1 MNRVDQFGEHSPPI
15 RSSARVLWLRMLF
28 SAMVGVCAALFSM
41 WFMSVLIAT
50 GEQRLDQSKRVQML
64 DFVRVQSSETT
75 QTKQRKPRKP
85 EVAPPPDVPQA
96 PASATQSALQ
106 DIAVSAL
113 PATAQT
119 AVDAS
124 ATGLNFGNQDGEYLP
139 IVKIAAFYPL
149 AARQRK
155 IEGTCL
161 VTYTVT
167 RNGSVKKPSVVP
179 GECSH
184 PMFEKVSVD
193 AALKFRYKPRVV
205 NGTAIEVPGVYNRFV
220 FKLQYN

>member
-96 PASATQSALQ
+96 PASATP
-106 DIAVSAL
+106 IG
-113 PATAQT
+113 TAGYRGKRT
-119 AVDAS
+119 A
-124 ATGLNFGNQDGEYLP
+124 GDGTNRSRR
-139 IVKIAAFYPL
+139 F
-149 AARQRK
+149 
-155 IEGTCL
+155 
-161 VTYTVT
+161 
-167 RNGSVKKPSVVP
+167 RNW
-179 GECSH
+179 
-184 PMFEKVSVD
+184 
-193 AALKFRYKPRVV
+193 LKFW
-205 NGTAIEVPGVYNRFV
+205 
-220 FKLQYN
+220 